1 MGIKILQT
9 KLSEKKKKWKHQK
22 AKLSIGQL
30 TQFLQQREKNKSRAG
45 RGLECSL

>member
-9 KLSEKKKKWKHQK
+9 KLNEKKKWKHQK